1 MSRRLEMT
9 INLSVLEH
17 LGLNL
22 YSTIPAVLSEVV
34 ANAWDADASNVK
46 VEFDKDAG
54 QISIADDGIGMT
66 RDEVID
72 CFLAV
77 GYRRREI
84 AGEVTPLH
92 SRRPMGRKGIGKLSS
107 FSIANMVKVY
117 TVRDGE
123 KTAFSMDV
131 AKIKEAIRATNEG
144 DDRSPSYFPDELQ
157 DWPAGLD
164 SGTRIVLSELKQKA
178 TKMTHKGL
186 RRRLARRFVVIGPRY
201 EFNVKVD
208 QKEIEPADR
217 GYYEHVEYLWTYGDQ
232 SERLDCFTGLVQDRE
247 PEDRT
252 SAIAELSSNA
262 GIQLTGWIGTVKSPR
277 FLKGEEG
284 ENLNRIA
291 VFMRGKL
298 AQEDVLDDFGQ
309 KEIYADYVVGEIYCD
324 DLDSDDED
332 DIATSSRQSLKYD
345 DSRFEAVRG
354 IVFQELRHIASR
366 WSDWRRG
373 DGAKTVA
380 GDVPAVS
387 EWLEELKGDTRKKAE
402 RWIGRLHVI
411 RSDKD
416 KEKREL
422 LKASILAFESYRR
435 KEQLDFLD
443 KLSDQIIEPI
453 LTIFKDID
461 DLELSYYGQIVK
473 LRLGVIRTLEEKLNA
488 DELEKVIQKHIYDHL
503 WLLDPSWERAKGSDA
518 MERTVA
524 NFLKKNTKDLS
535 PKQRKARIDI
545 GYRTA
550 SGRHVI
556 VELKRASISTPVDE
570 LAAQIRTYRDGA
582 RKLIQQSNRADW
594 PLDIICLVGN
604 PPPEWNEN
612 SGGQDVEETLASVNA
627 RLVFYN
633 QLLDNSYQSY
643 ADYLE
648 KHKKIDRLWKIFQGI
663 DDFETVSDPE

>member
-46 VEFDKDAG
+46 VEFDKGAG

-72 CFLAV
+72 RFLAV

-144 DDRSPSYFPDELQ
+144 DDRSPSYSPNELQ

-262 GIQLTGWIGTVKSPR
+262 GIRLT
-277 FLKGEEG
+277 
-284 ENLNRIA
+284 EN
-291 VFMRGKL
+291 F
-298 AQEDVLDDFGQ
+298 
-309 KEIYADYVVGEIYCD
+309 
-324 DLDSDDED
+324 
-332 DIATSSRQSLKYD
+332 
-345 DSRFEAVRG
+345 
-354 IVFQELRHIASR
+354 
-366 WSDWRRG
+366 
-373 DGAKTVA
+373 
-380 GDVPAVS
+380 
-387 EWLEELKGDTRKKAE
+387 
-402 RWIGRLHVI
+402 
-411 RSDKD
+411 
-416 KEKREL
+416 
-422 LKASILAFESYRR
+422 
-435 KEQLDFLD
+435 
-443 KLSDQIIEPI
+443 
-453 LTIFKDID
+453 
-461 DLELSYYGQIVK
+461 
-473 LRLGVIRTLEEKLNA
+473 
-488 DELEKVIQKHIYDHL
+488 
-503 WLLDPSWERAKGSDA
+503 
-518 MERTVA
+518 
-524 NFLKKNTKDLS
+524 
-535 PKQRKARIDI
+535 
-545 GYRTA
+545 
-550 SGRHVI
+550 SGH
-556 VELKRASISTPVDE
+556 
-570 LAAQIRTYRDGA
+570 
-582 RKLIQQSNRADW
+582 
-594 PLDIICLVGN
+594 
-604 PPPEWNEN
+604 
-612 SGGQDVEETLASVNA
+612 
-627 RLVFYN
+627 
-633 QLLDNSYQSY
+633 
-643 ADYLE
+643 
-648 KHKKIDRLWKIFQGI
+648 
-663 DDFETVSDPE
+663 

>member
-1 MSRRLEMT
+1 MTRRLEMT

-34 ANAWDADASNVK
+34 ANAWDADATHVNVQ
-46 VEFDKDAG
+46 FDKEAG
-54 QISIADDGIGMT
+54 WISIQDDGTGMT

-72 CFLAV
+72 RFLRV
-77 GYRRREI
+77 GFRRRETT
-84 AGEVTPLH
+84 GDVTALYH
-92 SRRPMGRKGIGKLSS
+92 RRPMGRKGIGKLSS
-107 FSIANMVKVY
+107 FSIANIVTVY
-117 TVRDGE
+117 TIRNGE

-131 AKIKEAIRATNEG
+131 DKIKEAIRAEDEG
-144 DDRSPSYFPDELQ
+144 ADRSLSYSPDEVS
-157 DWPAGLD
+157 DWPSDLI
-164 SGTRIVLSELKQKA
+164 SGTCIVLSGLKQKT
-178 TKMTHKGL
+178 TKLTHRGL
-186 RRRLARRFVVIGPRY
+186 RQRLARRFAVIGPKY
-201 EFNVKVD
+201 DFKVTVD
-208 QKEIEPADR
+208 GQEISPADR

-232 SERLDCFTGLVQDRE
+232 SERLDFFSHLAKDRN

-252 SAIAELSSNA
+252 SKIADSLQKSGLQLS
-262 GIQLTGWIGTVKSPR
+262 GWIGTVKHSGS
-277 FLKGEEG
+277 LKDEEG

-324 DLDSDDED
+324 DLDNDDED

-345 DSRFEAVRG
+345 DPRFEAVRG
-354 IVFQELRHIASR
+354 TVLGELRHIASR
-366 WSDWRRG
+366 WSDWRRR
-373 DGAKTVA
+373 DGAKAVVGA
-380 GDVPAVS
+380 VPEVT
-387 EWLEELKGDTRKKAE
+387 EWMEGLKGDTKTKAE
-402 RWIGRLHVI
+402 RWIGRLNVI

-416 KEKREL
+416 TEKREL

-473 LRLGVIRTLEEKLNA
+473 LRLGVIKTLEEKLDA

-518 MERTVA
+518 MERSVA
-524 NFLKKNTKDLS
+524 NFLKENSKGLS
-535 PKQRKARIDI
+535 RKQRKARIDI

-556 VELKRASISTPVDE
+556 VELKRASVSTPVDE

-582 RKLIQQSNRADW
+582 KQLIQQSNYADW
-594 PLDIICLVGN
+594 PLDIICLVGE
-604 PPPEWNEN
+604 PPPEWNEG

-633 QLLDNSYQSY
+633 QLLDNSYRAY

-648 KHKKIDRLWKIFQGI
+648 KHKKIDRLWRIFQGI
-663 DDFETVSDPE
+663 DDFAAVSDTE